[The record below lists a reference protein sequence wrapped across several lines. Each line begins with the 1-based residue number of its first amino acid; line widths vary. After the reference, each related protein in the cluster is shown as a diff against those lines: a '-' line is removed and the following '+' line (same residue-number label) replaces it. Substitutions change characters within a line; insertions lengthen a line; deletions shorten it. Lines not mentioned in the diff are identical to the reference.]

1 MNLSH
6 TSTTRLYLGSIE
18 VRIDL
23 TIREGGVHSVVK

>member
-1 MNLSH
+1 MNLLH

-23 TIREGGVHSVVK
+23 TIREGGVYGVIK